1 MVIDNVQIGG
11 FANIHDVRLALDD
24 VTVLIAPNGYG
35 KSNVLRALE
44 FGSRFLTASEME
56 REKMMSFASEM
67 PINRTMLR

>member
-35 KSNVLRALE
+35 KSNVLRAIG
-44 FGSRFLTASEME
+44 FGMLTY
-56 REKMMSFASEM
+56 KI
-67 PINRTMLR
+67 P